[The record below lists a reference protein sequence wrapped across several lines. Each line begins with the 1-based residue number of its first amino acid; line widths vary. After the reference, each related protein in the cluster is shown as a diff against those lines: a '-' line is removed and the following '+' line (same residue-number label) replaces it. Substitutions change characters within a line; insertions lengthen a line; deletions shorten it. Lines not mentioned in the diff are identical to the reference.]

1 MRGRDDENFV
11 QRDVGNGIVSQ
22 REEKKKEY
30 SGCIGEVKKNMKL
43 DDDNQLETQS
53 YIYKTVA
60 LGYKHFPC
68 VPLA

>member
-53 YIYKTVA
+53 YIYI
-60 LGYKHFPC
+60 
-68 VPLA
+68 